1 MDHTEEM
8 ESAESLYG
16 GGASPSP
23 SLGNEPATNDHPPLV
38 ENRVPNEL
46 GENAFGAFTKESLTD
61 IIQRAKGFYAKH
73 PTLVKTLGTLAAAAI
88 ARRLFRGR
96 PGLL

>member
-8 ESAESLYG
+8 EPAENLYG
-16 GGASPSP
+16 GGTSPSP
-23 SLGNEPATNDHPPLV
+23 SPGNEPAANAYRPLV

-46 GENAFGAFTKESLTD
+46 GENAFGPLTKESLPD
-61 IIQRAKGFYAKH
+61 IIQKAKGFYAKH